1 MNIESLLKN
10 PSEFSMYIEKE
21 AKRSNTTLFDMLL
34 SSCEKYNIEI
44 DTVKKLI
51 SKSLEEK
58 LHQEA
63 LNNNLL
69 KEKKVVS
76 PLIQFL

>member
-10 PSEFSMYIEKE
+10 PSEFSMYIERE
-21 AKRSNTTLFDMLL
+21 AKKSNTTLFDMLL

-44 DTVKKLI
+44 DSVKKLI

-58 LHQEA
+58 MYQEA
-63 LNNNLL
+63 LTMNLL
-69 KEKKVVS
+69 TEKKVVS
-76 PLIQFL
+76 PLMKFL